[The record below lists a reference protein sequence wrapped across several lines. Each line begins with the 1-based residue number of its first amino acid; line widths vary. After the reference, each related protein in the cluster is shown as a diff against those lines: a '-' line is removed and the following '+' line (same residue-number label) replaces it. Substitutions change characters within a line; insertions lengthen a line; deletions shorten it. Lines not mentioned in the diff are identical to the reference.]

1 VDLGCLAPRGRTLD
15 TVIDKPNFGISANA
29 AKRIAALTAAEGQGV
44 MFRIAVNG
52 GGCSGYQYDFSFDN
66 ARTADDLLIER
77 DGARVLVDTVSL
89 EFLGGAEI
97 DFIDDLMGAHFEVK
111 NPNAKSSCGCGTS
124 FSV

>member
-1 VDLGCLAPRGRTLD
+1 MNA
-15 TVIDKPNFGISANA
+15 VIDKSNFGISANA
-29 AKRIAALTAAEGQGV
+29 AKRIVALTATEGPGA

-52 GGCSGYQYDFSFDN
+52 GGCSGYQYDFSFDDN
-66 ARTADDLLIER
+66 RSDEDVLVER

-89 EFLGGAEI
+89 EFLNGAEI
-97 DFIDDLMGAHFEVK
+97 DFVEDLMGAHFEVK

>member
-1 VDLGCLAPRGRTLD
+1 MD
-15 TVIDKPNFGISANA
+15 TVVDKPSFGISTNA
-29 AKRIAALTAAEGQGV
+29 AKRIAALTATEGSGV

-52 GGCSGYQYDFSFDN
+52 GGCSGYQYDFSFDD
-66 ARTADDLLIER
+66 TKTEDDLLIER
-77 DGARVLVDTVSL
+77 DGAQVLVDAVSL

-97 DFIDDLMGAHFEVK
+97 DFVEDLMGAHFEVK

>member
-1 VDLGCLAPRGRTLD
+1 LD

-29 AKRIAALTAAEGQGV
+29 AKRITALTAAEGPGI

-52 GGCSGYQYDFSFDN
+52 GGCSGYQYDFSFDD
-66 ARTADDLLIER
+66 AKTDDDLLIER
-77 DGARVLVDTVSL
+77 DGAKVLVDTVSL

-97 DFIDDLMGAHFEVK
+97 DFVEDLMGAHFEVK